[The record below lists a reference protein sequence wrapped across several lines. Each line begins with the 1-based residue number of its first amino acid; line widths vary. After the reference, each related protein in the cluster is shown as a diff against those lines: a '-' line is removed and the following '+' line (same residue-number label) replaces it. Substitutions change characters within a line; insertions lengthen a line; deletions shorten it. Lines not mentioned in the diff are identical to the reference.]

1 MLMIRL
7 QRFGR
12 KNDPNFR
19 VVLTDKRNAPKS
31 GKFLEI
37 LGFQNPKTKQKKLE
51 AERIKYWIG
60 KGAKVSPTVH
70 NLLISEKIIEGTKIN
85 VIPAPKAVPE
95 LEKQEEKPIEKSEV
109 QVDKVEEVKEEAPP
123 THEVVGAP
131 TESVGV
137 DNQQK

>member
-19 VVLTDKRNAPKS
+19 FVLTDKRNATKS

-37 LGFQNPKTKQKKLE
+37 LGFLNPKTKQKKLE
-51 AERIKYWIG
+51 AERIKYWIS

-70 NLLISEKIIEGTKIN
+70 NMLISEKIIEGKKIN
-85 VIPAPKAVPE
+85 VVPPPK
-95 LEKQEEKPIEKSEV
+95 KEEP
-109 QVDKVEEVKEEAPP
+109 KVEEKQATTSGVEESK
-123 THEVVGAP
+123 VQ
-131 TESVGV
+131 TENVEV
-137 DNQQK
+137 DNQEK